1 MSKSVNKSLK
11 PIVEYLANRIPEITD
26 TNNFR
31 IFLNKIEYNRIENN
45 KTRKL
50 ASFRPDPNR
59 CTALYICDDNYY
71 FIESG
76 FPELSD
82 TTDYIGVDNE
92 QVLDLYY
99 LYIAENK
106 IEVKEELDSAYIY
119 DRVFNGDPIQYEMLR
134 EIYPLISIYKVSC
147 DVDVRSITNEQAN
160 SILKKLTLKYICLTY
175 QVQSTDIVKLSKQ
188 AIVLFSQI
196 SDQKDDYI
204 PIDNVLRSIL
214 AYQWQF
220 VFLDLYRCIERLSA
234 IGWVHDYSQY
244 FQTGLSK
251 EEMFNRIKKRGMI
264 YNEGEIL
271 DHLFTLLDDDTK
283 MSLASIT
290 EIDAASFI
298 YSQRNGIVHYQKTD
312 INHSDTEWD
321 TIIVFL
327 LNAIIQLYNNLSD
340 DINDLGDIEYSRNK
354 TVM

>member
-1 MSKSVNKSLK
+1 M
-11 PIVEYLANRIPEITD
+11 
-26 TNNFR
+26 
-31 IFLNKIEYNRIENN
+31 
-45 KTRKL
+45 
-50 ASFRPDPNR
+50 
-59 CTALYICDDNYY
+59 DN
-71 FIESG
+71 
-76 FPELSD
+76 
-82 TTDYIGVDNE
+82 
-92 QVLDLYY
+92 
-99 LYIAENK
+99 
-106 IEVKEELDSAYIY
+106 
-119 DRVFNGDPIQYEMLR
+119 
-134 EIYPLISIYKVSC
+134 
-147 DVDVRSITNEQAN
+147 
-160 SILKKLTLKYICLTY
+160 
-175 QVQSTDIVKLSKQ
+175 
-188 AIVLFSQI
+188 
-196 SDQKDDYI
+196 
-204 PIDNVLRSIL
+204 
-214 AYQWQF
+214 QWQF

-244 FQTGLSK
+244 FQTGLPK

-290 EIDAASFI
+290 EKNAASFI